1 MKRLL
6 LMGCC
11 VCGLVAS
18 VQAQLRTNEGI
29 EYLQCQAP
37 DVSGD
42 FCDLANTYFL
52 ADSIAGFDLNKG
64 EGLLNWK
71 RYRMSPRQAFN
82 LNGYWPVRMHML
94 DFPSTQYDNDP
105 NLKIRIRKVDDRTLR
120 VTLFTSPVEPRM
132 DDANDPMFSPEFI
145 AENTGNDQ
153 ARTGKGRW
161 NTSVSANSIV
171 YRNKNGVLEIQKY
184 PFRLI
189 LRDNKGKILTQT
201 RHIIDND
208 SSQVKLLPFSFIKRG
223 SDNSRS
229 INPVFLLSPGERI
242 YGCGESFT
250 SLNKVGQKIN
260 LSVVDPQGPEGA
272 NMYKPVPFYFS
283 NRGYGFFMHTS
294 APSTVDFGASYIG
307 AQRLF
312 MADETMDFF
321 VFFGEPKEIL
331 NEYTQVTG
339 KSPMLPLW
347 TFGTWMSRI
356 SYFSQKEGMEVAR
369 QLRANKIPS
378 DVIHFDTGWF
388 GVDWQCDY
396 EFAKDRFKDPVG
408 MLKSLKKDG
417 FHTCLWQLPYF
428 TPKNRYFREL
438 VDGGMA
444 VHNGNGTLNYED
456 AVLDLSN
463 PKTVSWYQ
471 DKIAHLIK
479 QGVSAIKCD
488 FGEAAPYDG
497 LYASGKTGLY
507 EHNLYPLR
515 YNKAL
520 YEAVKDNSADH
531 EGVIWARSAW
541 AGSQRYPLH
550 WGGDAATNE
559 IGSVGM
565 IGDLRGGLS
574 FGLSGFSFWS
584 HDLGGFVSK
593 SPEDLYRRWLPFG
606 FLSSHTRAHGA
617 PPTEPWL
624 ISKDFTDAFRAN
636 AEMKYRLM
644 PYVYA
649 QAKDCSERGLPMVRA
664 LFVEFPH
671 DAGAWLVEDEYMYGS
686 QILVA
691 PLLESGTERTVY
703 LPKGKWIDYQTGKVY
718 EGGFQTI
725 AVPTKI
731 ADAQEQGNVSLPLP
745 CVILVKDGSLIP
757 QVPVAQSTD
766 RIDWSKLTWK
776 PFRVEA
782 AECVGYLYR
791 PGDAKIEVVKK

>member
-1 MKRLL
+1 MMKKILL
-6 LMGCC
+6 SAALLPMAA
-11 VCGLVAS
+11 VAQIQTS
-18 VQAQLRTNEGI
+18 AGVQ
-29 EYLQCQAP
+29 YLQCQAK
-37 DVSGD
+37 DMSGE
-42 FCDLANTYFL
+42 FSDLSNTYFL
-52 ADSIAGFDLNKG
+52 ADSLAGFDLNKG

-71 RYRMSPRQAFN
+71 RYRLAPRQAFN
-82 LNGYWPVRMHML
+82 LNGYWPVRMKML
-94 DFPSTQYDNDP
+94 DFPDTQYDNDP
-105 NLKIRIRKVDDRTLR
+105 NLRIKVQKIDNRTLR
-120 VTLFTSPVEPRM
+120 VTIFTSPIEPKM

-145 AENTGNDQ
+145 AQQTGEQ
-153 ARTGKGRW
+153 AKNGRGRW
-161 NTSVSANSIV
+161 NVKATDQAIV
-171 YRNKNGVLEIQKY
+171 YKNNNGSFEIQKY
-184 PFRLI
+184 PFRI
-189 LRDNKGKILTQT
+189 VLRDGQGKLLTQT

-208 SSQVKLLPFSFIKRG
+208 STQVKLLPFNFIKRG

-229 INPVFLLSPGERI
+229 INPVLMLSPNERI

-250 SLNKVGQKIN
+250 SLNKVGQKVQI
-260 LSVVDPQGPEGA
+260 SVVDPQGPETDG
-272 NMYKPVPFYFS
+272 MYKPVPFYFS
-283 NRGYGFFMHTS
+283 NRGYGIFMHTS
-294 APSTVDFGASYIG
+294 APTTADFGASYIG

-312 MADETMDFF
+312 MGDETMDFF
-321 VFFGEPKEIL
+321 IFFGEPKDVL
-331 NEYTQVTG
+331 NAYTDVTG

-356 SYFSQKEGMEVAR
+356 TYFSQEEGLDIAR
-369 QLRANKIPS
+369 KLRANKIPS

-396 EFAKDRFKDPVG
+396 EFAKDRFKDPVA
-408 MLKSLKKDG
+408 MLKSMKKDG

-444 VHNGNGTLNYED
+444 VHNGNGTLSYED

-463 PKTVSWYQ
+463 PKTVAWYQ
-471 DKIAHLIK
+471 GKIANLIK

-497 LYASGKTGLY
+497 IYASGKTGFY

-520 YEAVKDNSADH
+520 WQAVRDNTPDH

-565 IGDLRGGLS
+565 LGDLRGGLS

-584 HDLGGFVSK
+584 HDMGGFVTK
-593 SPEDLYRRWLPFG
+593 SPDDLYRRWLPFG

-624 ISKDFTDAFRAN
+624 ISESFTKAFRQS
-636 AEMKYRLM
+636 AEMKYKLM

-664 LFVEFPH
+664 LLVEFP
-671 DAGAWLVEDEYMYGS
+671 DDPGAWFVEDEYMFGS

-691 PLLESGTERTVY
+691 PMLETGKSRTVY
-703 LPKGKWIDYQTGKVY
+703 LPRGKWIDYQTGKVY
-718 EGGFQTI
+718 EGGYQTI
-725 AVPTKI
+725 PTAEI
-731 ADAQEQGNVSLPLP
+731 P

-757 QVPVAQSTD
+757 HVPVAQNTGD
-766 RIDWSKLTWK
+766 IKWDK
-776 PFRVEA
+776 VELKA
-782 AECVGYLYR
+782 YKADATKCTGLLFR
-791 PGDAKIEVVKK
+791 PGDKELQHIEK

>member
-1 MKRLL
+1 MMKKILL
-6 LMGCC
+6 SAALLPMAA
-11 VCGLVAS
+11 VAQIQTS
-18 VQAQLRTNEGI
+18 AGVQ
-29 EYLQCQAP
+29 YLQCQAK
-37 DVSGD
+37 DMSGEFSD
-42 FCDLANTYFL
+42 FSNTYFL
-52 ADSIAGFDLNKG
+52 ADSLAGFDLNKG

-71 RYRMSPRQAFN
+71 RYRLVPRQAFN
-82 LNGYWPVRMHML
+82 LNGYWPVRMKML
-94 DFPSTQYDNDP
+94 DFPDTQYDNDP
-105 NLKIRIRKVDDRTLR
+105 NLRIKVQKIDNRTLR
-120 VTLFTSPVEPRM
+120 VTIFTSPIEPKM

-145 AENTGNDQ
+145 AQQTGEQDKNG
-153 ARTGKGRW
+153 RGRW
-161 NTSVSANSIV
+161 NVKATDQAIV
-171 YRNKNGVLEIQKY
+171 YKNNNGSLEIQKY
-184 PFRLI
+184 PFRI
-189 LRDNKGKILTQT
+189 VLRDGQGKLLTQT

-208 SSQVKLLPFSFIKRG
+208 STQVKLLPFNFIKRG

-229 INPVFLLSPGERI
+229 INPVLMLSPNERI

-250 SLNKVGQKIN
+250 SLNKVGQKVQI
-260 LSVVDPQGPEGA
+260 SVVDPQGPETDG
-272 NMYKPVPFYFS
+272 MYKPVPFYFS
-283 NRGYGFFMHTS
+283 NRGYGIFMHTS
-294 APSTVDFGASYIG
+294 APTTADFGASYIG

-312 MADETMDFF
+312 MGDETMDFF
-321 VFFGEPKEIL
+321 IFFGEPKDVL
-331 NEYTQVTG
+331 NAYTDVTG

-356 SYFSQKEGMEVAR
+356 TYFSQEEGLDIAR
-369 QLRANKIPS
+369 KLRANKIPS

-396 EFAKDRFKDPVG
+396 EFAKDRFKDPVA
-408 MLKSLKKDG
+408 MLKSMKKDG

-444 VHNGNGTLNYED
+444 VHNGNGTLSYED

-463 PKTVSWYQ
+463 PKTVAWYQ
-471 DKIAHLIK
+471 GKIANLIK

-497 LYASGKTGLY
+497 IYASGKTGFY

-520 YEAVKDNSADH
+520 WQAVRDNTPDH

-565 IGDLRGGLS
+565 LGDLRGGLS

-584 HDLGGFVSK
+584 HDMGGFVTK
-593 SPEDLYRRWLPFG
+593 SPDDLYRRWLPFG

-624 ISKDFTDAFRAN
+624 ISESFTKAFRQS
-636 AEMKYRLM
+636 AEMKYKLM

-664 LFVEFPH
+664 LLVEFP
-671 DAGAWLVEDEYMYGS
+671 DDPGAWFVEDEYMFGS

-691 PLLESGTERTVY
+691 PMLETGKSRTVY
-703 LPKGKWIDYQTGKVY
+703 LPRGKWIDYQTGKVY
-718 EGGFQTI
+718 EGGYQTI
-725 AVPTKI
+725 PTAEI
-731 ADAQEQGNVSLPLP
+731 P

-757 QVPVAQSTD
+757 HVPVAQNTGD
-766 RIDWSKLTWK
+766 IKWDK
-776 PFRVEA
+776 VELKA
-782 AECVGYLYR
+782 YKADATKCTGLLFR
-791 PGDAKIEVVKK
+791 PGDKELQHIEK

>member
-1 MKRLL
+1 MA
-6 LMGCC
+6 G
-11 VCGLVAS
+11 
-18 VQAQLRTNEGI
+18 QAQLKTNNGI

-42 FCDLANTYFL
+42 FSDLANTYFL

-71 RYRMSPRQAFN
+71 RYRLAPRQAFN
-82 LNGYWPVRMHML
+82 LNGYWPVRMKML
-94 DFPSTQYDNDP
+94 DFPDTQYDNDP
-105 NLKIRIRKVDDRTLR
+105 NLKIRIQKIDDRTLR
-120 VTLFTSPVEPRM
+120 VTVFTSPIEPKM
-132 DDANDPMFSPEFI
+132 DEANDPMFSPDFI
-145 AENTGNDQ
+145 SGNFGNGN
-153 ARTGKGRW
+153 ARMGKGRW
-161 NTSVSANSIV
+161 NTSASAQSII
-171 YRNKNGVLEIQKY
+171 YKNGNGELEIQKY

-189 LRDNKGKILTQT
+189 LRDAKGKILTQT

-208 SSQVKLLPFSFIKRG
+208 STQVKLLPFNFIKRG

-229 INPVFLLSPGERI
+229 INPVFMLSPGERI

-250 SLNKVGQKIN
+250 SLNKVGQKVNI
-260 LSVVDPQGPEGA
+260 SVVDPQGPETDG
-272 NMYKPVPFYFS
+272 MYKPVPFYFS
-283 NRGYGFFMHTS
+283 NRGYGIFMHTS
-294 APSTVDFGASYIG
+294 APTTADFGASYIG

-312 MADETMDFF
+312 MGDETMDFF

-331 NEYTQVTG
+331 DKYTNVTG

-356 SYFSQKEGMEVAR
+356 SYFSQKEGLEIAH
-369 QLRANKIPS
+369 QLRANRIPA

-408 MLKSLKKDG
+408 MLKTLKKDG

-428 TPKNRYFREL
+428 TPKNRYFHEL
-438 VDGGMA
+438 VEGGMA
-444 VHNGNGTLNYED
+444 VRNANGTLNYED

-479 QGVSAIKCD
+479 QGVGVIKCD

-497 LYASGKTGLY
+497 LYASGKTGFY

-520 YEAVKDNSADH
+520 WEAVKANSADH
-531 EGVIWARSAW
+531 EGIIWARSAW
-541 AGSQRYPLH
+541 AGSQRFPLH

-565 IGDLRGGLS
+565 MGDLRGGLS

-584 HDLGGFVSK
+584 HDMGGFVTQ
-593 SPEDLYRRWLPFG
+593 SPDDLYRRWLPFG

-624 ISKDFTDAFRAN
+624 IGKDFTDAFRAN
-636 AEMKYRLM
+636 AEMKYQLM

-649 QAKDCSERGLPMVRA
+649 QAKDCSEKGLPMVRA

-671 DAGAWLVEDEYMYGS
+671 DAGAWLVEDEYMYVS
-686 QILVA
+686 QLLVA
-691 PLLESGTERTVY
+691 PLLESGSSRTVY
-703 LPKGKWIDYQTGKVY
+703 LPKGKWIDYQSGKVY
-718 EGGFQTI
+718 EGGYQEI
-725 AVPTKI
+725 SIPT
-731 ADAQEQGNVSLPLP
+731 AQEVKAYAETSGSATVSQPLP
-745 CVILVKDGSLIP
+745 CIILVKDGSLIP

-766 RIDWSKLTWK
+766 KINWSKLSWR
-776 PFRVEA
+776 PFKVDA
-782 AECVGYLYR
+782 AECVGYLYQ
-791 PGDAKIEVVKK
+791 PGSEKIEIVKR